1 MDRLDGIRRRHEAS
15 LAATV
20 GSFAQNVIFPW
31 GQLVSLALRAR
42 VVREYLPDTPAL
54 ARIY

>member
-20 GSFAQNVIFPW
+20 GSFAQSVVFPW
-31 GQLVSLALRAR
+31 ARLASLALRAR
-42 VVREYLPDTPAL
+42 VVRDCLLGVPTL
-54 ARIY
+54 A